1 MKYRRLT
8 SEELRELE
16 QEFIHFLAAAQIT
29 GQDWERMKQ
38 NETLAAEELIET
50 FSDMVYEKVLGNIEL
65 LEYRDSKTLNI
76 FKFESDKILLVGLR
90 VNENSPID
98 LTQPGMFSKLDSDT
112 IGAVSVI
119 KTERA
124 YKGNKQMEVFD
135 LIQNGCVVTDE
146 KLFDL
151 IMNIV

>member
-151 IMNIV
+151 IMNMV

>member
-8 SEELRELE
+8 SDELRELE

-29 GQDWERMKQ
+29 AQDWERMKQ

-65 LEYRDSKTLNI
+65 LEYRDSKTLHI

-151 IMNIV
+151 IMNMV